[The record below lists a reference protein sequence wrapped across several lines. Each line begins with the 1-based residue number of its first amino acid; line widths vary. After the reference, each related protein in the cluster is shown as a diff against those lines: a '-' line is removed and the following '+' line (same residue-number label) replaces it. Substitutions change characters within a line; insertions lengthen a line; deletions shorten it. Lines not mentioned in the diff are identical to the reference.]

1 MHTVQVLNHLVE
13 NNQVLAYLLIFFGLI
28 FEGEIVVITTGVLSS
43 LGALN
48 FWVSLVFIL
57 AGGLV
62 KAFGGYY
69 LGGFLY
75 KKYSEHSFF
84 RYLKKRVLYFMPRFS
99 EKPFW
104 SIFISKFIMGV
115 NYLIVLFSG
124 YNKINF
130 KTFAKAEI
138 LSTIIWASALLSLG
152 FFFSQT
158 ALSYSKE
165 ISRFSLVVFL
175 LLIVFLLFDKFV
187 ASIYRIF
194 QFFKSSGIDNN
205 GNK

>member
-13 NNQVLAYLLIFFGLI
+13 NNQILAYLLIFLGLI
-28 FEGEIVVITTGVLSS
+28 FEGEIVVITTGILSY

-48 FWVSLVFIL
+48 FWVSLAFIL

-69 LGGFLY
+69 LGGLLHRKF
-75 KKYSEHSFF
+75 SQHNFF
-84 RYLKKRVLYFMPRFS
+84 RYLERRVLYFMPRFNQ
-99 EKPFW
+99 KPFW

-115 NYLIVLFSG
+115 NYLIVIFSG

-138 LSTIIWASALLSLG
+138 LSTFIWAPALLSLG

-165 ISRFSLVVFL
+165 ISRFSLVIFL
-175 LLIVFLLFDKFV
+175 FLIVFLLFDKLV
-187 ASIYRIF
+187 AALYRIF
-194 QFFKSSGIDNN
+194 EYFKNSSI
-205 GNK
+205 

>member
-13 NNQVLAYLLIFFGLI
+13 NNQILAYLLIFLGLI
-28 FEGEIVVITTGVLSS
+28 FEGEIVVITTGILSY

-48 FWVSLVFIL
+48 FWVSLAFIL

-69 LGGFLY
+69 LGGLLHRKF
-75 KKYSEHSFF
+75 SQHNFF
-84 RYLKKRVLYFMPRFS
+84 RYLERRVLYFMPRFNQ
-99 EKPFW
+99 KPFW

-115 NYLIVLFSG
+115 NYLIVIFSG

-138 LSTIIWASALLSLG
+138 LSTFIWAPALLSLG

-165 ISRFSLVVFL
+165 ISRFSLVIFL
-175 LLIVFLLFDKFV
+175 FLIVFPL
-187 ASIYRIF
+187 
-194 QFFKSSGIDNN
+194 
-205 GNK
+205 

>member
-13 NNQVLAYLLIFFGLI
+13 NNQILAYLLIFLGLI
-28 FEGEIVVITTGVLSS
+28 FEGEIVVITTGILSY

-48 FWVSLVFIL
+48 FWVSLAFIL

-69 LGGFLY
+69 LGGLLHRKF
-75 KKYSEHSFF
+75 SQHNFF
-84 RYLKKRVLYFMPRFS
+84 RYLERRVLYFMPRFNQ
-99 EKPFW
+99 KPFW

-115 NYLIVLFSG
+115 NYLIVIFSG

-138 LSTIIWASALLSLG
+138 LSTFIWAPALLSLG

-165 ISRFSLVVFL
+165 ISRFSLVIFL
-175 LLIVFLLFDKFV
+175 FLIV
-187 ASIYRIF
+187 
-194 QFFKSSGIDNN
+194 
-205 GNK
+205 